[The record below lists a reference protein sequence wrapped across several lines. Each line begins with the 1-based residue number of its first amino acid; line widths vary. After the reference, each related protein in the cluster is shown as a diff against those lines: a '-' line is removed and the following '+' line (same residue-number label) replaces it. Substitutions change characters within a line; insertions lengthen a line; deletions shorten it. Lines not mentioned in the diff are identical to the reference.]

1 VNEHEALVERAVR
14 STGTIALVGALD
26 AGKSTLA
33 QALLEAA
40 LAEGHSC
47 ALVDADVGQKTI
59 GPPTMVTL
67 KMISGSADLAP
78 ENLRIPDA
86 MHFAESTSPQGHM
99 LPIVTGTGR
108 LVVEARRR
116 GARFI
121 VVDTSGLVS
130 GVYGQLLKYHKFEL
144 IEPDIV
150 VGIRRG
156 EELSPILGIAQ
167 RFFDCEVVALNVHQ
181 DVVPTSADV
190 RASRREEAMR
200 DYFSGQLSRWRVK
213 PTVFMPVPPPL
224 FDLAQME
231 RLLVGLS
238 DGQGSYLGLGYLE
251 AGEDDGTVRLVSPV
265 AEAPKA
271 LRLGSVRLDDNLGVR
286 RVDLRN
292 MFGTD

>member
-1 VNEHEALVERAVR
+1 MNEHEALVERAVR
-14 STGTIALVGALD
+14 ASGTIALVGALD

-33 QALLEAA
+33 RALLDAA
-40 LAEGHSC
+40 LAEGHRC
-47 ALVDADVGQKTI
+47 ALVDADVGQKTV
-59 GPPTMVTL
+59 GPPTTVTL
-67 KMISGSADLAP
+67 KMIGSGADLGP
-78 ENLRIPDA
+78 DRLRIPDA
-86 MHFAESTSPQGHM
+86 MHFAESTSPQGHL

-108 LVVEARRR
+108 LVTHAKRE
-116 GARFI
+116 GADFI

-144 IEPDIV
+144 IEPDMV

-167 RFFDCEVVALNVHQ
+167 RFFDCEVAALSVHP
-181 DVVPTSADV
+181 DVVPTPADV
-190 RASRREEAMR
+190 RAARREQAMR
-200 DYFSGQLSRWRVK
+200 DYFSGTLNRWRVK
-213 PTVFMPVPPPL
+213 PTVFMPTLPAL
-224 FDLAQME
+224 FDLGQLE

-251 AGEDDGTVRLVSPV
+251 AGEGADTVRLVSPV
-265 AEAPKA
+265 AAAPKA
-271 LRLGSVRLDDNLGVR
+271 LRLGSVRLDENLGVR